1 MQVRSINFLVEILI
15 KKLNEQQR
23 ENWLNVFRDV
33 CTFVGLVFLL
43 VFFFFS
49 LLIDINYN
57 VGEDI
62 LQGAGS
68 MQMKTNRIKELLS
81 KAKRV

>member
-1 MQVRSINFLVEILI
+1 MHIRWISFS
-15 KKLNEQQR
+15 
-23 ENWLNVFRDV
+23 FA
-33 CTFVGLVFLL
+33 
-43 VFFFFS
+43 FFFFS

>member
-1 MQVRSINFLVEILI
+1 MHIRWISF
-15 KKLNEQQR
+15 
-23 ENWLNVFRDV
+23 F
-33 CTFVGLVFLL
+33 FA
-43 VFFFFS
+43 FFFFS

>member
-43 VFFFFS
+43 LFFFS

-81 KAKRV
+81 KAIRV

>member
-1 MQVRSINFLVEILI
+1 MVERF
-15 KKLNEQQR
+15 QR
-23 ENWLNVFRDV
+23 CMHIRWISFS
-33 CTFVGLVFLL
+33 FS
-43 VFFFFS
+43 FFFFS

>member
-1 MQVRSINFLVEILI
+1 MHIRWISFS
-15 KKLNEQQR
+15 
-23 ENWLNVFRDV
+23 FA
-33 CTFVGLVFLL
+33 F
-43 VFFFFS
+43 FFFFS

>member
-1 MQVRSINFLVEILI
+1 MVERF
-15 KKLNEQQR
+15 QR
-23 ENWLNVFRDV
+23 CMHIRWISFS
-33 CTFVGLVFLL
+33 FA
-43 VFFFFS
+43 FFFFS

>member
-33 CTFVGLVFLL
+33 CTFVGLVFLSL
-43 VFFFFS
+43 FFFFS

-81 KAKRV
+81 KRV